1 MAENIAA
8 VPAPAAVPGAA
19 TPAPVAPAAP
29 ATPAPA
35 AGDPTAVAPGATLI
49 GGADPVAP
57 APATPAPGAPATP
70 APVAPAE
77 ITDAS
82 KIPGYDKAAVD
93 KAITDKLTAEGKSA
107 TEIADAIK
115 AADAEAIANA
125 KPGAPAEYK
134 DFTMP
139 ADVQM
144 DPAMVND
151 FKAIAKS
158 LNLNQHQAQG
168 LVDLQSRYAKA
179 QGEAILT
186 QFRQTVENWK
196 QETVLAL
203 GPGYKEELGI
213 AAKAIERFGDP
224 ELRQILN
231 ETGLGNHKAVVSFF
245 NKIGKAISEDS
256 FADGGKSK
264 VGAKT
269 DGEIFYP
276 GMPK

>member
-1 MAENIAA
+1 MAEASAVVAPAA
-8 VPAPAAVPGAA
+8 APAAAVVPAP
-19 TPAPVAPAAP
+19 APAAP

-35 AGDPTAVAPGATLI
+35 AGGPTASDPGATLI
-49 GGADPVAP
+49 GGPD
-57 APATPAPGAPATP
+57 PATPAPAAAPGA
-70 APVAPAE
+70 APVAPAAPVVPAE

-93 KAITDKLTAEGKSA
+93 KAITEKLTAEGKSA
-107 TEIADAIK
+107 TDIADAIK

-179 QGEAILT
+179 QGEAILN